1 MRAMLDDL
9 DHGILRL
16 LADDAR
22 MPIANLARRLGV
34 ARSTAQARLARL
46 EADGTVAGYTVRL
59 GPGVA
64 AEKVHALLSL
74 VVDVRRVDTI
84 IQALHGL
91 TEVRTIYTVS
101 GPVDLVAVVRTGTA
115 TELDAVIDRVARVS
129 GVERV
134 QSSIVL
140 RTALDRDEPSPPT

>member
-1 MRAMLDDL
+1 MLDDL

-22 MPIANLARRLGV
+22 MPIANVARRLRV
-34 ARSTAQARLARL
+34 ARSTVQARLARL
-46 EADGTVAGYTVRL
+46 EADGTIAGYTVRL

-64 AEKVHALLSL
+64 AEQVHALLSV

-84 IQALHGL
+84 ITALGAVAD
-91 TEVRTIYTVS
+91 VRTIYTVS
-101 GPVDLVAVVRTGTA
+101 GPVDLVAVVRTATA
-115 TELDAVIDRVARVS
+115 TGLDTVIDRVARIP

-140 RTALDRDEPSPPT
+140 RTALDRDDPPPLA